1 MGEAYSSLG
10 HTSVLKAVS
19 LTLGSFVYVS
29 LEEAQCT
36 VCASGY
42 SVYVGVPRQA
52 RRDVNPQVSSAGHS
66 LQDLFM

>member
-10 HTSVLKAVS
+10 RTSVMYFGEFCL
-19 LTLGSFVYVS
+19 YVS
-29 LEEAQCT
+29 LKEARCT
-36 VCASGY
+36 VCISSY

-66 LQDLFM
+66 LQGLSM